1 MRKLEAVD
9 IHTTDFFQ
17 ILETFLAHTNE
28 KARTVAALSQHVLPR
43 LKQRK
48 HFIDMGCG
56 DGAISIP
63 LIDYFE
69 DYLCID
75 SNPQSLEEFKANLK
89 TDKVGKILQL
99 DMNTYSPS
107 GRADFI
113 LFSFSIGYL
122 GAGMTDLEQ
131 RSRYRIKKFEE
142 YYEILNAGGAISLVG
157 ADYRGSYKKL
167 FDYFHIPVH
176 DDLKSL
182 QDYIRKNYKNDSYHF
197 PMDIITD
204 SLAEMTL
211 AIRLI
216 LYDDGTKYLDKVGE
230 ILEYATRL
238 KREDGKYYLSYHC
251 ELMTIYK

>member
-43 LKQRK
+43 LKQRQ

-69 DYLCID
+69 HYLCID
-75 SNPQSLEEFKANLK
+75 SNHESLEAFRANLQ
-89 TDKVGKILQL
+89 TDKVGEILQR

-113 LFSFSIGYL
+113 LFSFSFGYL

-131 RSRYRIKKFEE
+131 RARFRIEKFKA
-142 YYEILNAGGAISLVG
+142 YYAMLNAGGALSLVG
-157 ADYRGSYKKL
+157 ADYRGAYKKL
-167 FDYFHIPVH
+167 FDYVHIPVH
-176 DDLKSL
+176 DELKSL
-182 QDYIRKNYKNDSYHF
+182 QDYLLKSYRSDSYHF
-197 PMDIITD
+197 PIDIITD
-204 SLAEMTL
+204 TRAEMIL
-211 AIRLI
+211 ALRLI

-238 KREDGKYYLSYHC
+238 RRNNGKYHLSYPC